1 MIVME
6 TVALNQPKLGLKM
19 SFRRK
24 PRPVHIHYVRVR
36 RATFFVADRRSFY
49 VELERISEINRR
61 QTEKRGAWATTQ
73 QSVKQGYTQHTEP
86 CSHDSLCARGLGK
99 TVPLTPQPYQCSDMK
114 TQATPQNPPQKAR
127 GKYV

>member
-1 MIVME
+1 ME

-49 VELERISEINRR
+49 VELERTSEINRR
-61 QTEKRGAWATTQ
+61 QTEKRGAWANNTAEREARIHATHRAMQ
-73 QSVKQGYTQHTEP
+73 P
-86 CSHDSLCARGLGK
+86 RFSLCQGIG
-99 TVPLTPQPYQCSDMK
+99 
-114 TQATPQNPPQKAR
+114 
-127 GKYV
+127 